1 MYLIDVRNIFKSY
14 GKQIK
19 IEALKGVSF
28 KVKHGEMVSIIGK
41 SGSGK
46 STILNILSGIDV
58 IDNGEYYFNEE
69 AVHSL
74 KGDELTRF
82 RRKNIG
88 FVVQNFALIDDY
100 SIFDNIAMVLRYEKV
115 KKQEIIN
122 RVNEISKTLGI
133 YEQLRKYPC
142 ELSGGQAQRAAIAR
156 AIVNNPSVLLADEP
170 TGALDEATGENIMNL
185 FRKLNRKGMTCIIVT
200 HDTKI
205 AESCDRTIVIKDG
218 VIQDDNSCQIN

>member
-19 IEALKGVSF
+19 IEALNGVSF

-100 SIFDNIAMVLRYEKV
+100 SIFDNIAMVLR
-115 KKQEIIN
+115 
-122 RVNEISKTLGI
+122 
-133 YEQLRKYPC
+133 
-142 ELSGGQAQRAAIAR
+142 
-156 AIVNNPSVLLADEP
+156 
-170 TGALDEATGENIMNL
+170 
-185 FRKLNRKGMTCIIVT
+185 
-200 HDTKI
+200 
-205 AESCDRTIVIKDG
+205 
-218 VIQDDNSCQIN
+218 